1 VSHGDPPCRALRPMC
16 PLDKQV
22 GDEVSV
28 NDGILDPEC
37 DVHRHREDR
46 RGARRVDLSAHLDD
60 AKALDVVDG
69 GGGPGQHGLDRV
81 LDRAVGLSREPD
93 GLGDGGHLCSLRS
106 RYLVLG
112 TWYLVLGT
120 RRGYR
125 SRDQV
130 GVWTRF
136 RLSPAQ
142 YSVPTTRY
150 IPIWS
155 NRCSVTHCVDT
166 DLLAVSSSR
175 RTVGNYARLVLG
187 SGCERLMRMRRP
199 FRLLVVGLAV
209 LIGLAGCGGP
219 GASADL
225 LRTTAEGIDI
235 SMSAS
240 EEVLPLPGC
249 RTQWLMNHD
258 EEPPPGTCEKT
269 VTVRRFEAH
278 HGGTTVETSV
288 VGEPNVDPLYA
299 MGLASKNSA
308 AGLSVFVVIPPSEAV
323 AVRLMDAQGDV
334 VDELA

>member
-1 VSHGDPPCRALRPMC
+1 MLA
-16 PLDKQV
+16 
-22 GDEVSV
+22 
-28 NDGILDPEC
+28 
-37 DVHRHREDR
+37 
-46 RGARRVDLSAHLDD
+46 
-60 AKALDVVDG
+60 
-69 GGGPGQHGLDRV
+69 
-81 LDRAVGLSREPD
+81 
-93 GLGDGGHLCSLRS
+93 SLA
-106 RYLVLG
+106 VLG

-142 YSVPTTRY
+142 YSVPSTRY

-166 DLLAVSSSR
+166 DLIAVSSSR
-175 RTVGNYARLVLG
+175 RTVGNYARLELG

-269 VTVRRFEAH
+269 VTVRLFEAH

-334 VDELA
+334 VDELASSDGLVALAGPGSDLTVEAVDADGSVIAACPPEGVLIDGVVFECTLAPDASVPSTTVPAGAP